1 MPNSV
6 DLQKLKFGS
15 DDAERDAKNGFLSK
29 VFLKTSFY
37 NRVRDGERELVVGRK
52 GSGKSALCLSL
63 KSALET
69 EGRSVVL
76 VTPKLL
82 SVPKIQQL
90 KVNSISREESY
101 VLSWKYVL
109 LVKISFELIALIEK
123 LNLEIEG
130 HNKSLLRDVKKFLS
144 ENGEIKKGIWGKL
157 LEALNVFKKISA
169 KIGLFDVGFE
179 ASNQQLQIDAA
190 NLLEGFEKKLEN
202 LLISLDYIDITI
214 LIDRID
220 EVWSPVE
227 ESELMV
233 IGLINAIH
241 DLNSTLHNTR
251 IVLFLRSDIY
261 DILKFN
267 DADKLR
273 NLEERIIWSEVDLK
287 QLIVTRGK
295 ISSGSNITDVDALWG
310 LFFDDKVN
318 GDDSFN
324 YILDRTLKRP
334 RELIQFCN
342 LSLTLAQNKGQ
353 NKITKSIILEAEGQ
367 YSNWKLND
375 LASEF
380 LVQHPFLRDLL
391 ALFQGFQPEFT
402 RDEFDERYGA
412 VQKKLARQYPEL
424 YSLGAN
430 SMLQVL
436 FRIGFLG
443 AKIDGNS
450 IYFYDD
456 PMLIL
461 PQCESIVV
469 HPAFHLALG
478 IRDYTIFISQNI
490 TQVIS
495 GVSGDRNIINIGG
508 DIQIGGQVGQIYVGS
523 YKNQADISSKAE
535 SSIEKLSKS
544 PNDKAKRLS
553 MLLLNIQQEV
563 ESSSIL
569 STGDKAEVLEQ
580 VITLAE
586 AVQYEEIGDS
596 RSNRMTRTAIRVL
609 RGIIEESSQQDIVFE
624 KKYRSLLNDIVAI
637 LEPK

>member
-1 MPNSV
+1 MANSV

-37 NRVRDGERELVVGRK
+37 NRVREGERELVVGRK
-52 GSGKSALCLSL
+52 GSGKSALCLAL
-63 KSALET
+63 KSALEN
-69 EGRSVVL
+69 EERSVVL

-109 LVKISFELIALIEK
+109 LVKISFELIELVEK

-130 HNKSLLRDVKKFLS
+130 HNKGLLREIKKFLF
-144 ENGEIKKGIWGKL
+144 ENGEIKKGFWKKL
-157 LEALNVFKKISA
+157 VEALNVFKKISA
-169 KIGLFDVGFE
+169 KVGIFDVGFE
-179 ASNQQLQIDAA
+179 ASNQQSQVDAA
-190 NLLEGFEKKLEN
+190 NLLEGFEEKLKN
-202 LLISLDYIDITI
+202 LLISLDHIDITI

-227 ESELMV
+227 ESELIV

-241 DLNSTLHNTR
+241 DLNSTLRNTR

-267 DADKLR
+267 DSDKLR

-295 ISSGSNITDVDALWG
+295 ISSGSNITEVDTLWK

-318 GDDSFN
+318 GDDSFH

-353 NKITKSIILEAEGQ
+353 NKITKSVILEAEGQ

-380 LVQHPFLRDLL
+380 LVQYPFLRDLL
-391 ALFQGFQPEFT
+391 ALFQGFQPGFT

-412 VQKKLARQYPEL
+412 VQKRLTKQYPEL

-478 IRDYTIFISQNI
+478 IRDYTISIGNNI
-490 TQVIS
+490 TQVI
-495 GVSGDRNIINIGG
+495 SGDRNIINIGG

-523 YKNQADISSKAE
+523 IKNLADISGNVKSNL
-535 SSIEKLSKS
+535 EKLSKS
-544 PNDKAKRLS
+544 PNDKARKLS
-553 MLLLNIQQEV
+553 MLLSDIQQEV
-563 ESSSIL
+563 ERSSIL

-580 VITLAE
+580 LITLAE
-586 AVQYEEIGDS
+586 TGQYEEIGDS

-624 KKYRSLLNDIVAI
+624 EKYRSLLNDIIAI

>member
-1 MPNSV
+1 MVNSV
-6 DLQKLKFGS
+6 DLKKLKFGS
-15 DDAERDAKNGFLSK
+15 DDAERDSKNGFLGK
-29 VFLKTSFY
+29 VFLKTYFY
-37 NRVRDGERELVVGRK
+37 NRLREGERELVVGRK
-52 GSGKSALCLSL
+52 GSGKSALCLAL
-63 KSALET
+63 KSALEE

-101 VLSWKYVL
+101 ILSWKYVL
-109 LVKISFELIALIEK
+109 LVKVAFELIELVKK
-123 LNLEIEG
+123 LDLDIEG
-130 HNKSLLRDVKKFLS
+130 QNKNLLKEVKEFLS
-144 ENGEIKKGIWGKL
+144 ENGEIKKSFWKKL
-157 LEALNVFKKISA
+157 VGGLNVFKKISA
-169 KIGLFDVGFE
+169 KVGIFDVGFE
-179 ASNQQLQIDAA
+179 ANNQQSQIDAA
-190 NLLEGFEKKLEN
+190 NLLEKFEENLEN
-202 LLISLDYIDITI
+202 LLTSLKRVDMTI

-220 EVWSPVE
+220 EVWSSTE
-227 ESELMV
+227 ESELIV

-261 DILKFN
+261 DILQFN

-295 ISSGSNITDVDALWG
+295 ISLGFSITEVDTLWK
-310 LFFDDKVN
+310 LFFEEKVN
-318 GDDSFN
+318 GDDSFK

-353 NKITKSIILEAEGQ
+353 NKITKSVILEAEGQ

-380 LVQHPFLRDLL
+380 LVQYPFLRDFL
-391 ALFQGFQPEFT
+391 ALFQGFQPSFT
-402 RDEFDERYGA
+402 RDEFEQRYGA
-412 VQKKLARQYPEL
+412 VQKKLTKQYPEL
-424 YSLGAN
+424 YSFSAN
-430 SMLQVL
+430 SILQVL

-461 PQCESIVV
+461 PQCELIVV

-478 IRDYTIFISQNI
+478 IRDYTISIGNI
-490 TQVIS
+490 TQVIR
-495 GVSGDRNIINIGG
+495 GDQNIINIGG
-508 DIQIGGQVGQIYVGS
+508 DIQIGGQVNQVYIGS
-523 YKNQADISSKAE
+523 IRNLADISNQLE
-535 SSIEKLSKS
+535 SSIENLSKS
-544 PNDKAKRLS
+544 GSDKAKKLG
-553 MLLLNIQQEV
+553 LLLSDIQQEV
-563 ESSSIL
+563 ERNSAW
-569 STGDKAEVLEQ
+569 STGEKAEILEQ
-580 VITLAE
+580 LITLAE
-586 AVQYEEIGDS
+586 AGQHEEIEDS
-596 RSNRMTRTAIRVL
+596 RSSRMTRTAARVL
-609 RGIIEESSQQDIVFE
+609 RGIIGEFSQKDIASQE
-624 KKYRSLLNDIVAI
+624 KYRSLLNEIIAI
-637 LEPK
+637 LDFK

>member
-1 MPNSV
+1 MVTSV

-15 DDAERDAKNGFLSK
+15 GDAERDSKNGFLSK

-37 NRVRDGERELVVGRK
+37 NRLREGERELVVGRK
-52 GSGKSALCLSL
+52 GSGKSALCLAL
-63 KSALET
+63 KGALES
-69 EGRSVVL
+69 EGRSVML
-76 VTPKLL
+76 VTPKSL

-90 KVNSISREESY
+90 KVNSISKEESY

-109 LVKISFELIALIEK
+109 LVKIAFELIELVEK
-123 LNLEIEG
+123 LNLEMEV
-130 HNKSLLRDVKKFLS
+130 HNKSLLKEIRNFLF
-144 ENGEIKKGIWGKL
+144 ENGEIKKGFWKRFI
-157 LEALNVFKKISA
+157 EAFNVFKKISA
-169 KIGLFDVGFE
+169 KVGIFEVGFE
-179 ASNQQLQIDAA
+179 SSSQQSQIDAA
-190 NLLEGFEKKLEN
+190 NLLESFEGRLGS
-202 LLISLDYIDITI
+202 LLMRLDHIDITV
-214 LIDRID
+214 LLDRID

-241 DLNSTLHNTR
+241 DLNSTLQNTR

-273 NLEERIIWSEVDLK
+273 DLEERITWSAEDLK

-295 ISSGSNITDVDALWG
+295 ISSGSSVTDVDSLWK
-310 LFFDDKVN
+310 LFFDEEVN
-318 GDDSFN
+318 GDNSFS
-324 YILDRTLKRP
+324 YILNRTLKRP

-353 NKITKSIILEAEGQ
+353 NKITKSVILEAEGQ

-380 LVQHPFLRDLL
+380 LVQYPFLRDLL
-391 ALFQGFQPEFT
+391 ALFQGFQPDFK
-402 RDEFDERYGA
+402 RDEFNERYEA
-412 VQKKLARQYPEL
+412 AQKRLSKQYPEL
-424 YSLGAN
+424 YSLSTN

-443 AKIDGNS
+443 AKIDRNS

-461 PQCESIVV
+461 PQCELIVV

-478 IRDYTIFISQNI
+478 IRDYTISIGDI
-490 TQVIS
+490 TQVIK
-495 GVSGDRNIINIGG
+495 GDHNVINIAG
-508 DIQIGGQVGQIYVGS
+508 DVQIGGQIGQVYVGS
-523 YKNQADISSKAE
+523 TKNLADISSKVE
-535 SSIEKLSKS
+535 SNIERLAKS
-544 PNDKAKRLS
+544 PNDKARRLRV
-553 MLLLNIQQEV
+553 LLSALQKEV
-563 ESSSIL
+563 ESSSVF

-580 VITLAE
+580 IIILAE
-586 AVQYEEIGDS
+586 VGQFEEIGDS
-596 RSNRMTRTAIRVL
+596 RSNRMTRTAIRFL
-609 RGIIEESSQQDIVFE
+609 RGIIEESFQQDIVLE
-624 KKYRSLLNDIVAI
+624 KKYRSLLNDIIAI
-637 LEPK
+637 LELK